1 MLHLHKILD
10 CPVTSWGSCLS
21 LLPKDPS
28 QICFFD
34 IETTGLSA
42 KISQCYLIGAAAVE
56 QIPLYFINGLPMI
69 TTAKRKFFFPFARI

>member
-28 QICFFD
+28 QVCFFD
-34 IETTGLSA
+34 IETTGFPPKSLSA
-42 KISQCYLIGAAAVE
+42 ISSVLPLWNK
-56 QIPLYFINGLPMI
+56 IPLYFINGLPMI

>member
-28 QICFFD
+28 QVCFFD

-42 KISQCYLIGAAAVE
+42 KISQ
-56 QIPLYFINGLPMI
+56 
-69 TTAKRKFFFPFARI
+69 

>member
-56 QIPLYFINGLPMI
+56 QKQQLPP
-69 TTAKRKFFFPFARI
+69 AGSLRGSADRPD